1 MDNINDAITIILSNT
16 FNCLIVATL
25 LRRIQSKA
33 NNKDE
38 SILPLNLILDNKI
51 DEVNLNGI
59 KLSNKQVVMLASAM
73 KKNVSVKKLHM
84 NESDI
89 TDEGV
94 LALSEMLKV
103 NNTLIE
109 LKLNGNNIT
118 DNGAEYLINALKV
131 NNVLCRLFLSNNYS
145 FSSNMAYRLYNQIRQ
160 YKQKGTNGFQQVKNM
175 WINSY

>member
-1 MDNINDAITIILSNT
+1 
-16 FNCLIVATL
+16 
-25 LRRIQSKA
+25 
-33 NNKDE
+33 
-38 SILPLNLILDNKI
+38 
-51 DEVNLNGI
+51 
-59 KLSNKQVVMLASAM
+59 
-73 KKNVSVKKLHM
+73 M